1 MKDDRR
7 KLIKNVNKKT
17 IEQEN
22 EAWARF
28 LYKQYKKKKLK
39 ESLSKQRESVE

>member
-1 MKDDRR
+1 MSEQ
-7 KLIKNVNKKT
+7 IKNITKKD
-17 IEQEN
+17 IEAEN

-39 ESLSKQRESVE
+39 EAINQQESEK